1 MAASHCLFSKFC
13 PIAGMSL
20 CVSTLCLSGCGS
32 APTSTP
38 APTAVAVTPPTPFP
52 TSTAVPIPDSYL
64 LKAVSADSLSLSGE
78 WRFAVDPGEVGEK
91 GGWATPGFDDSTWT
105 TVTVPHTWEVMAEH
119 TDVFHPLDYDGVA
132 WYRCIF
138 TPPTEVQDAHLRLR
152 FEAVFYLARIWLN
165 GQYLGAHE
173 GGYTPFE
180 FDVSGMVQPGLENV
194 IAVQVDNKRAS
205 DRIPVNPSGQWSFDW
220 WNYGGI
226 VRDVSLVITS
236 RAFIARQMVV
246 ATPNLVGI
254 DQAHRATVTA
264 TVTVSNMS
272 TKPLEGTLTADV
284 LDDATGLSV
293 LESVPTEAVRV
304 RPGESADVQL
314 AVTVSDPKLW
324 HFDHPNL
331 YRWSASLLGADGTL
345 LHGDEVTFG
354 VRLIELK
361 EARFYLNGEP
371 MRLAG
376 ITRHADSPWHGLA
389 ETVTMMTQDYDDL
402 KTLNMVFSRPVHYPQ
417 HQFILDYCDRNGIL
431 LIPEV
436 PAWQLNEEQLGDGHM
451 RELEEQQLREMIF
464 ADFNHPSVWA
474 WSVGNE
480 YQSNTAAGYSFTQ
493 RMVGFV
499 KALDPTR
506 PVGFAS
512 HRLADDPGSDAT
524 ALTDFV
530 MMNQYLGTWH
540 GPKNV
545 LSQALDRIHATWPD
559 KVVIISE
566 FGFEP
571 RWNRWGPPTS
581 ELDPSKY
588 YFIPEGVP
596 SDSEEADVQRRLVIA
611 EQMEI
616 FRSKPFVAAAIFW
629 TYQDYRTPSGFVM
642 GVVDAERNRR
652 GSWVLLREEY
662 APVLIESVTFSPVSG
677 DRQSATV
684 ALRTRGPVEADG
696 IHPADMPAYTLRGYK
711 LHWAVRMY
719 SSATSPE
726 GETIFSEGDI
736 ALPTL
741 EPGSEWSG
749 QVEWTVPG
757 AQYVLKVSIVRPTGF
772 TVVERSYDPGE

>member
-1 MAASHCLFSKFC
+1 
-13 PIAGMSL
+13 
-20 CVSTLCLSGCGS
+20 LSGCGP
-32 APTSTP
+32 AQTPTPT
-38 APTAVAVTPPTPFP
+38 PTAVATTTSVPIPAPISTP
-52 TSTAVPIPDSYL
+52 VPIPDSYL
-64 LKAVSADSLSLSGE
+64 LLAVSAGFLSLSGE
-78 WRFAVDPGEVGEK
+78 WRFAVDPDEVGEK
-91 GGWATPGFDDSTWT
+91 EGWTAPGFDDSRWA
-105 TVTVPHTWEVMAEH
+105 TVTVPHTWGVMAEH
-119 TDVFHPLDYDGVA
+119 ADYDGVA
-132 WYRCIF
+132 WYRRTF
-138 TPPTEVQDAHLRLR
+138 TPPAEARDAHLRLR
-152 FEAVFYLARIWLN
+152 FEAVFYLARVWLN

-180 FDVSGMVQPGLENV
+180 FDVSGIVQPGVENV
-194 IAVQVDNKRAS
+194 IAVQVDNERTS

-226 VRDVSLVITS
+226 VRDVSLAVTS

-246 ATPNLVGI
+246 ATPNLVGT
-254 DQAHRATVTA
+254 DEADTATVMA

-293 LESVPTEAVRV
+293 LESIPTETVKV
-304 RPGESADVQL
+304 SPDESADVQL
-314 AVTVSDPKLW
+314 TATVSEPKLW
-324 HFDHPNL
+324 HFDHPHL

-354 VRLIELK
+354 IRLVELK

-371 MRLAG
+371 MRLVG
-376 ITRHADSPWHGLA
+376 ITRHADSPWYGLA
-389 ETVTMMTQDYDDL
+389 ETVTMMAQDYDDL

-417 HQFILDYCDRNGIL
+417 HEFILDYCDRNGIL
-431 LIPEV
+431 LLPEV

-451 RELEEQQLREMIF
+451 RELEQQQLREMIL
-464 ADFNHPSVWA
+464 AGFNHPSVWA

-480 YQSNTAAGYSFTQ
+480 YQSKTAAGYSFTQ
-493 RMVGFV
+493 QMVRFV
-499 KALDPTR
+499 KSLDPTR

-512 HRLADDPGSDAT
+512 HRLASDPESDAT

-540 GPKNV
+540 GPKDV
-545 LSQALDRIHATWPD
+545 IDRALDDIHATWPD
-559 KVVIISE
+559 RVVIISE

-581 ELDPSKY
+581 ELDPSRY

-596 SDSEEADVQRRLVIA
+596 PDSEEADVQRRLVIA

-642 GVVDAERNRR
+642 GVVDAERSRR
-652 GSWVLLREEY
+652 GSWYLLREEY
-662 APVLIESVTFSPVSG
+662 TPVLIESVTFSPAREDS
-677 DRQSATV
+677 RSATV
-684 ALRTRGPVEADG
+684 ALRTRGPVET
-696 IHPADMPAYTLRGYK
+696 DMPAYTLRGYK
-711 LHWAVRMY
+711 LHWAV
-719 SSATSPE
+719 TSPE
-726 GETIFSEGDI
+726 GGTAFSEGDI

-741 EPGSEWSG
+741 EPGSAWSG
-749 QVEWTVPG
+749 QVEWAVP
-757 AQYVLKVSIVRPTGF
+757 AAEYVLTVSVVRPTGF
-772 TVVERSYDPGE
+772 TAIERSYD